1 MKSLA
6 LRPRLFK
13 KLGDTYVFSITI
25 AKLATSRK
33 IKSPILQIL
42 RYEAV
47 ISFMSEIIQLGL
59 NFLAN
64 RGMNKNTP
72 VISLGCFYSFLTC

>member
-1 MKSLA
+1 MTSLA

-13 KLGDTYVFSITI
+13 KLGDTYVHSITI
-25 AKLATSRK
+25 AKLTTSRK

-47 ISFMSEIIQLGL
+47 ISFMPEIIQLGL

-64 RGMNKNTP
+64 REMNKNTP
-72 VISLGCFYSFLTC
+72 VISLGCFYSFLNC